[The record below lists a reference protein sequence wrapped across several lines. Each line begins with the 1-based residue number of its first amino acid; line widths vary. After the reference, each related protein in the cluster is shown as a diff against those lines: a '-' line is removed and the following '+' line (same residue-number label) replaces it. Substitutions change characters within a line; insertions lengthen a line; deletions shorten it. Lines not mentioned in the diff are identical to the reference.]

1 MLIIGLVST
10 KLPKKLRLFSL
21 AIRIK
26 NNIYY
31 GQPNIQNYLPDW
43 TSKFFFYIYIDYI
56 YIYNLYIYIYSQLSI
71 SRTVKRPTNL
81 FETSRVRLI
90 E

>member
-1 MLIIGLVST
+1 MLIVST

-43 TSKFFFYIYIDYI
+43 TSKFFFIYTANSRYLELSTRDQQICSRHREFD
-56 YIYNLYIYIYSQLSI
+56 LLSI
-71 SRTVKRPTNL
+71 RD
-81 FETSRVRLI
+81 I
-90 E
+90 EI

>member
-1 MLIIGLVST
+1 MQVWNKELRIVIIGLVST

-31 GQPNIQNYLPDW
+31 GQPNYKTTCPIG
-43 TSKFFFYIYIDYI
+43 
-56 YIYNLYIYIYSQLSI
+56 
-71 SRTVKRPTNL
+71 
-81 FETSRVRLI
+81 
-90 E
+90 